1 MPGPT
6 RVLTVAAARPGAY
19 PTIGSA
25 LLEAPDGAV
34 VAIAAGTYPETLEF
48 SFRSIT
54 LRQPP
59 LPHRLACSGVG
70 WRGFGRLAPNE
81 AAIGRRTRHRTR
93 ADPAW
98 RPVGLAG

>member
-59 LPHRLACSGVG
+59 LPHRLACSGQMKPLSVEEPG
-70 WRGFGRLAPNE
+70 IGPGRTQHGGRL
-81 AAIGRRTRHRTR
+81 G
-93 ADPAW
+93 
-98 RPVGLAG
+98 